1 MYNEEVKLRFI
12 SETNACAPMVYMLKS
27 AESYEIKYGKDL
39 SDFTQEEMQDFVDKT
54 VGVSHLS
61 RRARF
66 SSIKTYL
73 KWCADNGI
81 GAGVGV
87 LDKVSTDDI
96 KAYKER
102 YVSSAK
108 HLQAILD
115 EVFKPESDLSID
127 NVYRA
132 FFWLAFC
139 GIPQCEI
146 MNVKKGDVKLDTFEI
161 MYNGCYF
168 GLDLYAVESI
178 SNCAKLNEF
187 RRYNT
192 IYKNGFTVCDREP
205 SDTLLSGVGSNGY
218 NGLTY
223 EAISTMIRKRIR
235 KVFANGDQI
244 PKIDASHMYK
254 SGLFVRA
261 YATEKES
268 GVEPDFKDVIL
279 IENRISTAE
288 PLTEAQVKK
297 RLSQRGREFR
307 HDYKLWKS
315 AFDL

>member
-1 MYNEEVKLRFI
+1 
-12 SETNACAPMVYMLKS
+12 MLKS
-27 AESYEIKYGKDL
+27 AEPYEIKYGKDL
-39 SDFTQEEMQDFVDKT
+39 SGFTQEEMQDFVDKT
-54 VGVSHLS
+54 FGVSHLS

-81 GAGVGV
+81 GAGIGV

-115 EVFKPESDLSID
+115 EIFKPEEDLSID

-132 FFWLAFC
+132 YFWLAFC
-139 GIPQCEI
+139 GIPQGEI
-146 MNVKKGDVKLDTFEI
+146 MNVKKSDIKFDTSEI
-161 MYNGCYF
+161 AYQGCYF
-168 GLDLYAVESI
+168 YMNQYAIKSI
-178 SNCAKLNEF
+178 SNCAKLTEF
-187 RRYNT
+187 RRYNS
-192 IYKNGFTVCDREP
+192 IYKNGFTMCEREH
-205 SDTLLSGVGSNGY
+205 SDALLCGVSARGY
-218 NGLTY
+218 KGLTY
-223 EAISTMIRKRIR
+223 DTISDIVRKRIK
-235 KVFANGDQI
+235 KVFANVDTV
-244 PKIDASHMYK
+244 PKIDVSHMYK

-261 YATEKES
+261 YAAEKEN

-279 IENRISTAE
+279 IENRISTAK